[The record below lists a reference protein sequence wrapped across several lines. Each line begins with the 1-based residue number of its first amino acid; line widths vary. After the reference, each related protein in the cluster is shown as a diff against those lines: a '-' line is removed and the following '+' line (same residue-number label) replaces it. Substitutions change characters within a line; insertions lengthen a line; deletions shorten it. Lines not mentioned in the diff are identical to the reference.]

1 VLSEVRP
8 ASVSFSYWPLI
19 SRLRIWRLDGLITL
33 ACSQLLLE
41 AYSFSTTGPF
51 FPFDRISNLLRLQ
64 ALPTHRYG
72 DRGHLDAA
80 GAVEVIDEGEQGGY
94 I

>member
-1 VLSEVRP
+1 MLSEVRP
-8 ASVSFSYWPLI
+8 ASVSFSYRPLI
-19 SRLRIWRLDGLITL
+19 SRLRILRLDGLIAL
-33 ACSQLLLE
+33 ACSQLLE
-41 AYSFSTTGPF
+41 AHHFSTTGPF
-51 FPFDRISNLLRLQ
+51 FPFDRISNLLRLK

-72 DRGHLDAA
+72 DRGHVDAA